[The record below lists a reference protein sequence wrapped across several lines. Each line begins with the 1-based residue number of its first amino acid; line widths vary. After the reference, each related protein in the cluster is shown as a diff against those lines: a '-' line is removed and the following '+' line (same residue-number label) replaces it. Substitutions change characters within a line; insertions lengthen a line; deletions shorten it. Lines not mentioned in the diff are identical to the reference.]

1 MFISFLAHSLED
13 ICLVEL
19 EFFGY
24 GDGHVGE
31 VTNEAND
38 ICRVCLHIRI
48 AVLAHGVVRAL
59 RVAAWYV
66 EEFI

>member
-1 MFISFLAHSLED
+1 MLVSFLAHSLED

-19 EFFGY
+19 EFFSYGY
-24 GDGHVGE
+24 GHVGE

-38 ICRVCLHIRI
+38 IRRVGLHVRI

-59 RVAAWYV
+59 RVAAWHV